1 MICLYEYIIGDIR
14 WIKEDYI
21 VIENNKIGY
30 KVFTSA
36 NSSMKLEMGMKDVM
50 IYTYYNLRDDGVYL
64 YGFLDEDEI
73 EIFKMLITVSKIGPK
88 VAIGILSALT
98 PNQIKK
104 SIFEKNITKLCKA
117 PGVGK
122 KTAERM
128 ILELKDKIEI
138 DDYTDQKVETL
149 GSISGHE
156 EAIDG
161 LMSLGYSRFEIE
173 KALREIDT
181 SKLGIE
187 DIIRQTLNKISK
199 K

>member
-1 MICLYEYIIGDIR
+1 MYEYIIGDIR

-30 KVFTSA
+30 KIFTSA
-36 NSSMKLEMGMKDVM
+36 NSSMQLEMGMKDIM

-73 EIFKMLITVSKIGPK
+73 NIFKMLITVSKIGPK
-88 VAIGILSALT
+88 VAIGILSSLT
-98 PNQIKK
+98 PNQIKR
-104 SIFEKNITKLCKA
+104 SIYEKNITNLCKA

-138 DDYTDQKVETL
+138 DDYLDEAVEVNDNT
-149 GSISGHE
+149 GEHE

-173 KALREIDT
+173 KALRGIDT
-181 SKLGIE
+181 SKLSIE
-187 DIIRQTLNKISK
+187 EIIRHTLNKISK
-199 K
+199 N